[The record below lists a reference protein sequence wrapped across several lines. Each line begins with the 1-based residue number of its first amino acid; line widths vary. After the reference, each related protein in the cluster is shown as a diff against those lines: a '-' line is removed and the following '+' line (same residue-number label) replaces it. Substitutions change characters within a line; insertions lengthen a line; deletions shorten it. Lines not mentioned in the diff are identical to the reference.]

1 MTKINTFFAFFLGSL
16 LTGCAAQKV
25 EPTIVTPPADSQV
38 CCNASSQYPYVELQ
52 ENEAFRFDID
62 LSSPVGHFPKG
73 NSHFAAYRFS
83 ERSQSAVVTL
93 SSFFINDS
101 VFVPEVLL
109 LTEDFQVAEHYSA
122 DRFSILPSDAFTRTR
137 YIARF
142 QVDAEKTPYLVIYT
156 SANTLGKSITIDH
169 PAKVRAREMGEAM
182 PMVTDP
188 TYIKQLGGELLLSVE
203 TKKRRPFRAEPQKVK
218 PQAAP
223 ALIAPLNVQPESQ
236 AFYLS
241 AIEKAVSAGDIPK
254 ALSLLDEA
262 KALGVDGAQE
272 AFVKAVNMRK

>member
-1 MTKINTFFAFFLGSL
+1 MKNSHSLFAIMLSAA
-16 LTGCAAQKV
+16 LTGCASDAQVKT
-25 EPTIVTPPADSQV
+25 EISPPANTQV
-38 CCNASSQYPYVELQ
+38 CCANWSLLPYAPLN
-52 ENEAFRFDID
+52 ENEAITFEID

-83 ERSQSAVVTL
+83 ERSQSALVTL

-142 QVDAEKTPYLVIYT
+142 QVDTEKTPYLVIYT

-218 PQAAP
+218 PQSAP